1 MRAAIRPWLQD
12 FDLGA
17 IYDTEKVRQQIEA
30 TRDALGDRFVGY
42 MLWSPTNIYT
52 EDALRYE

>member
-1 MRAAIRPWLQD
+1 
-12 FDLGA
+12 
-17 IYDTEKVRQQIEA
+17 EA